1 MTDSKAQASKAR
13 LWAVLGIVVLSLL
26 WGYTWVLAKQALNFA
41 PPLTMTFMRVI
52 GGALALF
59 AALRLMRQSMA
70 LPAAREVLLI
80 SLAQVVC
87 FMLLQ
92 TLSLAF
98 GAAGKT
104 AVLVYTMPI
113 WTLLLAWPL
122 LGERVRGGQWIAVV
136 GILGGLFLIL
146 EPWHLES
153 DWLSNSLGVGAAIS
167 WAVGTVLVK
176 KLRSHTQVSLLAL
189 TAWTN
194 LIGSVPL
201 GLVAAVA
208 DEPPVNWVPEF
219 VLILLV
225 LSVVST
231 AFCWWLWT
239 SILDRVPAWEASLLV
254 LGTPVIAIL
263 CSRVLLNETFSTY
276 EIAGILLIGSGL
288 LMLSFFSWLR
298 EQRLNLVSKRRP
310 LER

>member
-1 MTDSKAQASKAR
+1 MSMHAPSATRAR
-13 LWAVLGIVVLSLL
+13 LWAAAGIVLLSLL
-26 WGYTWVLAKQALNFA
+26 WGYTWVLAKQALGFA
-41 PPLTMTFMRVI
+41 PPFTMTFMRVL

-59 AALRLMRQSMA
+59 AALGLLRQPMS
-70 LPAAREVLLI
+70 LPAARDVALI
-80 SLAQVVC
+80 SLCQVVG

-92 TLSLAF
+92 TFSLNY

-136 GILGGLFLIL
+136 GILMGLLLII
-146 EPWHLES
+146 EPWHLQS
-153 DWLSNSLGVGAAIS
+153 DWLSNSLGVGAAIC
-167 WAVGTVLVK
+167 WAMGTVLVK
-176 KLRSHTQVSLLAL
+176 KLRRHKQVSLLAL

-194 LIGSVPL
+194 LIGSAPL
-201 GLVAAVA
+201 GLIAAFA
-208 DEPPVNWVPEF
+208 DEPPVVWAPEF
-219 VLILLV
+219 VVILLILTL
-225 LSVVST
+225 VST

-263 CSRVLLNETFSTY
+263 CSRLLLNEAFNAF
-276 EIAGILLIGSGL
+276 EIAGILLIGVGL
-288 LMLSFFSWLR
+288 ILLSFVSWLR
-298 EQRLNLVSKRRP
+298 ERRQSSFLV
-310 LER
+310 